1 MPELPEGWV
10 WAGAEE
16 LETVYAVPGAFDAF
30 KPAVLERLRRDIA
43 GQPGGFLQLIA
54 QTEAAV
60 GQSLVWESYKRPK
73 PCENPDLLPY
83 YTWKRD
89 VCCIRTEP
97 IAEDTFG
104 PALETRVA
112 AFLES
117 LIPLY
122 DFCNLY
128 KV

>member
-1 MPELPEGWV
+1 MDEKQKVLIVEDEKNIV
-10 WAGAEE
+10 DILRFNLLRAGYDNIEAYDGE
-16 LETVYAVPGAFDAF
+16 
-30 KPAVLERLRRDIA
+30 A
-43 GQPGGFLQLIA
+43 GLALA
-54 QTEAAV
+54 R
-60 GQSLVWESYKRPK
+60 S
-73 PCENPDLLPY
+73 ENPDLLPY
-83 YTWKRD
+83 YTWTRD

-104 PALETRVA
+104 PELETRVA
-112 AFLES
+112 AFLEA